1 MELRDIEYFEEIA
14 EQRHLGRAAERLGL
28 SQPALSKSLRRLEDA
43 LQVKLFDRNSK
54 GLELTAE
61 GSLLLARARDLRLS
75 LRNVAREV
83 SEVSEG
89 RAGHLRIG
97 VGPSIPT
104 RLISSS
110 LAKLLID
117 APRVAARVTIS
128 DADEFVPA
136 LRKGELDLNINLMH
150 LSPPEGLC
158 YVRLYEEEFVVCGSK
173 DHRLSSQSEVRLE
186 ELSDARW
193 ALSESVLPTQQKLR
207 LVFEEHGLPRPQVA
221 LESRSLPVRLQA
233 VASSDLLAYTSR
245 RMIEQL
251 VADGHALVVLPVHEL
266 VWRRPVGAIHRNEP
280 YLHAAARRFIDILK
294 ACSSEHRPAG
304 KSSLPAANSWAG
316 TARAWS

>member
-28 SQPALSKSLRRLEDA
+28 SQPALSKSLRRLEEA
-43 LQVKLFDRNSK
+43 MQVKLFNRNAK

-83 SEVSEG
+83 SDVSEG

-117 APRVAARVTIS
+117 APRIAARVTIS
-128 DADEFVPA
+128 DADEIIPA
-136 LRKGELDLNINLMH
+136 LRKGELDLNVNVMH
-150 LSPPEGLC
+150 ASPPEGPLLRSALRRGFRGLRRPKTIGCPANRKSASRTCATRAGHCRSRCFRRSRSYALC
-158 YVRLYEEEFVVCGSK
+158 LRNTACRGRKWHWNPAHWRCGCRRSC
-173 DHRLSSQSEVRLE
+173 
-186 ELSDARW
+186 
-193 ALSESVLPTQQKLR
+193 LPTCS
-207 LVFEEHGLPRPQVA
+207 P
-221 LESRSLPVRLQA
+221 
-233 VASSDLLAYTSR
+233 TR
-245 RMIEQL
+245 R
-251 VADGHALVVLPVHEL
+251 
-266 VWRRPVGAIHRNEP
+266 VG
-280 YLHAAARRFIDILK
+280 
-294 ACSSEHRPAG
+294 
-304 KSSLPAANSWAG
+304 
-316 TARAWS
+316 

>member
-28 SQPALSKSLRRLEDA
+28 SQPALSKSLRRLEEA
-43 LQVKLFDRNSK
+43 MQVKLFNRNAK

-117 APRVAARVTIS
+117 APRIAARVTIS
-128 DADEFVPA
+128 DADEIIPA
-136 LRKGELDLNINLMH
+136 LRKGELDLNINVMH
-150 LSPPEGLC
+150 VSPPEGLC
-158 YVRLYEEEFVVCGSK
+158 YVRLYEEEYVVCASK
-173 DHRLSSQSEVRLE
+173 DHRLCSQSEVRLE
-186 ELSDARW
+186 ELRNARW
-193 ALSESVLPTQQKLR
+193 ALTEPVLPTQQKLR
-207 LVFEEHGLPRPQVA
+207 LVFEEHGLPRPQVT
-221 LESRSLPVRLQA
+221 LECRSLSLRLQA
-233 VASSDLLAYTSR
+233 VVSSDLLAYTSR
-245 RMIEQL
+245 RMIEQM
-251 VADGHALVVLPVHEL
+251 VAEGYAVAVLPVREL
-266 VWRRPVGAIHRNEP
+266 AWRRPVGAIHRSEP
-280 YLHAAARRFIDILK
+280 YLHSAARRFIDILK
-294 ACSSEHRPAG
+294 VCSSEHRPAE
-304 KSSLPAANSWAG
+304 
-316 TARAWS
+316 TASARREAR

>member
-28 SQPALSKSLRRLEDA
+28 SQPALSKSLRRLEEA
-43 LQVKLFDRNSK
+43 MQVKLFDRNAK

-75 LRNVAREV
+75 LRNISREV
-83 SEVSEG
+83 SDVSEG

-110 LAKLLID
+110 LAKLLIE
-117 APRVAARVTIS
+117 APRVTTRVTIS
-128 DADEFVPA
+128 DADEIVPA

-150 LSPPEGLC
+150 PSPPEGLC
-158 YVRLYEEEFVVCGSK
+158 YVRLYEDEAAVCASK
-173 DHRLSSQSEVRLE
+173 DHPLSSQSEVRLE
-186 ELSDARW
+186 QLSNARW
-193 ALSESVLPTQQKLR
+193 ALSEAVLPTNQKLR
-207 LVFEEHGLPRPQVA
+207 LVFEEHGLPRPKAA

-245 RMIEQL
+245 RMIEQF

-266 VWRRPVGAIHRNEP
+266 VWWRSVGAIHRNEP

-294 ACSSEHRPAG
+294 VCSSEHRPG
-304 KSSLPAANSWAG
+304 AG
-316 TARAWS
+316 TA

>member
-28 SQPALSKSLRRLEDA
+28 SQPALSKSLRRLEEA
-43 LQVKLFDRNSK
+43 MQVKLFDRNAK

-83 SEVSEG
+83 SELSEG

-117 APRVAARVTIS
+117 TPRIAARVTIS
-128 DADEFVPA
+128 DADEIIPA
-136 LRKGELDLNINLMH
+136 LRKGELDLNINVMH
-150 LSPPEGLC
+150 VSPPEGLC
-158 YVRLYEEEFVVCGSK
+158 YVRLYEEEYVVCASK
-173 DHRLSSQSEVRLE
+173 DHRLSSQSEVPLE
-186 ELSDARW
+186 ELSNARW

-207 LVFEEHGLPRPQVA
+207 RVFEERGLPRPQVA
-221 LESRSLPVRLQA
+221 LESRSLLVRLQA
-233 VASSDLLAYTSR
+233 VVSSDLLAYTSR
-245 RMIEQL
+245 RVIDQA
-251 VADGHALVVLPVHEL
+251 VAEGYAVAVLPVQEL
-266 VWRRPVGAIHRNEP
+266 AWRRPVGVIHRNEP
-280 YLHAAARRFIDILK
+280 YLHSAARRFIDILK
-294 ACSSEHRPAG
+294 VCSSEHRPGAE
-304 KSSLPAANSWAG
+304 AA
-316 TARAWS
+316 

>member
-28 SQPALSKSLRRLEDA
+28 SQPALSKSLRRLEEA
-43 LQVKLFDRNSK
+43 MQVKLFNRNAK

-83 SEVSEG
+83 SDVSEG

-110 LAKLLID
+110 LAKLLTD
-117 APRVAARVTIS
+117 APRIAARVTIS
-128 DADEFVPA
+128 DADEIIPA
-136 LRKGELDLNINLMH
+136 LRKGELDLNVNIMH
-150 LSPPEGLC
+150 ASPPEGLC
-158 YVRLYEEEFVVCGSK
+158 YVQLYEEDFVVCAAK
-173 DHRLSSQSEVRLE
+173 AHRLSGRSQVRLE

-193 ALSESVLPTQQKLR
+193 ALSEPVLPSQQKLR

-221 LESRSLPVRLQA
+221 LESRSLAVRLQS

-245 RMIEQL
+245 RMIDQAL
-251 VADGHALVVLPVHEL
+251 ADGYALTVLPVPEL
-266 VWRRPVGAIHRNEP
+266 VWRRPIGAIHRNEP
-280 YLHAAARRFIDILK
+280 YLHSAARRFIDILK
-294 ACSSEHRPAG
+294 VCSSEHRPG
-304 KSSLPAANSWAG
+304 EEAA
-316 TARAWS
+316 